1 VCSRHKAFT
10 CRRSGVSN
18 LQVVSI
24 EIDTG
29 VMLSRVHTLPSGVR
43 VRLRLVQRR
52 DEQAIRRLLAAG
64 GLELDDIEV
73 MRLVR
78 FDPCARVV
86 ICATALIGFSDA
98 VVGVAAGDRAPG
110 AVPDLLVVDFAAGEG
125 LDQLLAGALR
135 ARAHAI
141 APSRAA

>member
-1 VCSRHKAFT
+1 MPEVR
-10 CRRSGVSN
+10 VSN

-125 LDQLLAGALR
+125 LDRLLAGALR

>member
-1 VCSRHKAFT
+1 
-10 CRRSGVSN
+10 
-18 LQVVSI
+18 
-24 EIDTG
+24 
-29 VMLSRVHTLPSGVR
+29 MLSRVHTLPSGVR